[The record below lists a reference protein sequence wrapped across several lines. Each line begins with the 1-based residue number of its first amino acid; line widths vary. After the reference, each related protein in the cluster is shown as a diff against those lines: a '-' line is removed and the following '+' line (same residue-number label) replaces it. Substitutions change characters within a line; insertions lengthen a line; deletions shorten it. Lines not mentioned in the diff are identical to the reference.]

1 MKEIKMGLSVIG
13 NEILAGHVD
22 KQEKIWTEK
31 QDVTNIALFCVAQYC
46 LRKDGVVV
54 LSIDDKPAY
63 EITVKEVKE

>member
-22 KQEKIWTEK
+22 KQGKLWTEK
-31 QDVTNIALFCVAQYC
+31 QDVTNLALYCVAQYC

-63 EITVKEVKE
+63 EISVREVKE